1 MNPKLAVLLARIKTP
16 LTLVGVFLCLSTFV
30 HGNGMVAL
38 VGGVLLVIGYTLMFV
53 RVGQG
58 DPPPPRTVLP
68 PMNGRLVAVNSPA
81 DKVPSH
87 GIDAYG
93 QTYAI
98 DLLVHPDA
106 ENDWR
111 GVHSRPLARP
121 AKTFPGFGQ
130 PVLAPADGVVVRA
143 SDWQRDHWSRNSWAG
158 LIYLFAEGSIRELG
172 GPRFILGNHLILDLG
187 DGTYAALAHLKR
199 GSIKVRTG
207 QRVRAGEVIAE
218 CGNSGNTSEPHVHF
232 HLMDSPRP
240 LVARGLP
247 FAFEGRELPHN
258 CRPFTVTGQEAE
270 EPQKEAEEAQ
280 ATAEAQA

>member
-1 MNPKLAVLLARIKTP
+1 MKPKTAVLLARIKTP
-16 LTLVGVFLCLSTFV
+16 LTLLGVFLCLSTFI

-38 VGGVLLVIGYTLMFV
+38 FGGALLVVGYTLMFV

-68 PMNGRLVAVNSPA
+68 PMNGRLVAVNGPA

-87 GIDAYG
+87 GVDAYG

-98 DLLVHPDA
+98 DLVPHPDEDNA
-106 ENDWR
+106 WR
-111 GVHSRPLARP
+111 GVNGWPPARP
-121 AKTFPGFGQ
+121 AATFPGFGQ
-130 PVLAPADGVVVRA
+130 PVFAPADGVVVRA
-143 SDWQRDHWSRNSWAG
+143 SGRQRDHWSRNSWAA
-158 LIYLFAEGSIRELG
+158 LPYLFLEGAIRELG

-187 DGTYAALAHLKR
+187 DGVYAALAHLRR
-199 GSIKVRTG
+199 GSIKVRPG
-207 QRVRAGEVIAE
+207 QRVQAGELIAE

-232 HLMDSPRP
+232 QLMDSPRP

-258 CRPFTVTGQEAE
+258 GRPFTVP
-270 EPQKEAEEAQ
+270 PQAQ
-280 ATAEAQA
+280 AQAQETVEAR